1 MAKNYVWAACKI
13 EICCCPQRS
22 NKVSQSRGA
31 RRRSL
36 PKMPEITLQLPSLK
50 PSDKLG
56 IFITNDFRIRKTNP
70 GSIGEQAGFLAGDLL
85 VSIDELRITK
95 GMDKLTIASTMRG
108 DPSKVQAPKSIV
120 VTRETPE
127 DEDEQGWHTDPEDS
141 HENAKKDEEGE
152 DKDEGLVT
160 LSVPS
165 MPVGVR
171 MGLSVAAGNV
181 VRSVDPG
188 SYAEL
193 AGFRTSDVVV
203 SVGGVPMAGVEKLEV
218 ATRIRGDRTAI
229 TRPCKVLVR
238 RSAANSAAVAEAAQ
252 LKLPAEESADVAAE
266 AARAAKAPIGLIGA
280 ALEKAPVMQ
289 SQGIVDVS
297 SAGVNVNG
305 QFSGAVPPPSAV
317 VASDNTVAEIEQRYA
332 ELKRDLGGARPD
344 LGGAR
349 HDLRSDLAAAVASK
363 NYALASELKKAIHAA
378 ELQKTVAAAESR
390 LDAVGQSGRTPL
402 LASTG
407 SSTRPR
413 GPASSMPI
421 AAMDRGEV
429 QSTEEGDEASALEL
443 AIRRRASARM
453 ALDTQL
459 SISESKATRNPDR
472 IRDRISSL
480 EAGDPDRLRRWQE
493 SGSDDWN
500 GPLLVRDLPATRVEL
515 EMDEP
520 LLALSASASASAASA
535 SLASV
540 QIHMSTKMGGDV
552 DMDGRNGF
560 RNGSAAPPPG
570 WTALVAQAHAQAHA
584 QALQTAPNVT
594 HAPSLTLETQLLITL
609 LGRGEILPPDLIS
622 LQQAFEQAS
631 LKGLHSGLKVVHFPE
646 HVNINVNKQPL
657 ASVHTTLPPPPGR
670 RTSGTAPSCAT
681 DDLD

>member
-1 MAKNYVWAACKI
+1 
-13 EICCCPQRS
+13 
-22 NKVSQSRGA
+22 
-31 RRRSL
+31 
-36 PKMPEITLQLPSLK
+36 MPEITLQLPSLK

-127 DEDEQGWHTDPEDS
+127 VEDEDEDEQGWHTDPEDS
-141 HENAKKDEEGE
+141 HEDAKKDDEGE

-238 RSAANSAAVAEAAQ
+238 RSAANSVAVAEAAQ

-280 ALEKAPVMQ
+280 ALEKAPVVQ

-317 VASDNTVAEIEQRYA
+317 VASDNTVAEFEQRYA
-332 ELKRDLGGARPD
+332 ELKR
-344 LGGAR
+344 
-349 HDLRSDLAAAVASK
+349 DLRSDLAAAVASK
-363 NYALASELKKAIHAA
+363 NYALAAELKKAIHAA
-378 ELQKTVAAAESR
+378 ELQNTVAAAESR
-390 LDAVGQSGRTPL
+390 LDAVGQSGGTPL

-421 AAMDRGEV
+421 AAMDRGW
-429 QSTEEGDEASALEL
+429 TEEGDEASALEL

-459 SISESKATRNPDR
+459 SIELSIGESKATQNPDR

-480 EAGDPDRLRRWQE
+480 EAGDPDRLRRRQE

-500 GPLLVRDLPATRVEL
+500 GPLLVRDLPATRLEQL

-552 DMDGRNGF
+552 DMDGRNG
-560 RNGSAAPPPG
+560 SAAPPPG

-594 HAPSLTLETQLLITL
+594 HAPGLTLETRLLITL

-657 ASVHTTLPPPPGR
+657 ASVLASVHTTLPPPPGR
-670 RTSGTAPSCAT
+670 RTSGTAPCAT

>member
-1 MAKNYVWAACKI
+1 
-13 EICCCPQRS
+13 
-22 NKVSQSRGA
+22 
-31 RRRSL
+31 
-36 PKMPEITLQLPSLK
+36 MPEITLQLPALK

-56 IFITNDFRIRKTNP
+56 IFITNDFHVRKTNP

-127 DEDEQGWHTDPEDS
+127 DEDEDEDEQGWHTDPEDS
-141 HENAKKDEEGE
+141 HEDAKKDDEGE

-203 SVGGVPMAGVEKLEV
+203 SIGGVPMAGVAMLEV
-218 ATRIRGDRTAI
+218 ATRIRGDRTAT

-238 RSAANSAAVAEAAQ
+238 RSAANSAAVAAAAQ
-252 LKLPAEESADVAAE
+252 LKVPAEAPAEAAAELAAE
-266 AARAAKAPIGLIGA
+266 AARAAEAPIWLIGA

-305 QFSGAVPPPSAV
+305 QFSGAVPPSSAV
-317 VASDNTVAEIEQRYA
+317 VASDNTVAEFEQRYA
-332 ELKRDLGGARPD
+332 ELKR
-344 LGGAR
+344 
-349 HDLRSDLAAAVASK
+349 DLRSDLAAAVASK
-363 NYALASELKKAIHAA
+363 NYALAAELKKAIHAA

-390 LDAVGQSGRTPL
+390 LGAVGMSGGAPL
-402 LASTG
+402 HASTG
-407 SSTRPR
+407 SSSTRPR

-421 AAMDRGEV
+421 AAMDRGW
-429 QSTEEGDEASALEL
+429 TEEGDEAGDSALEL

-459 SISESKATRNPDR
+459 SIGESKATQNPDR

-500 GPLLVRDLPATRVEL
+500 GPLLVRDLPATRVEPL

-540 QIHMSTKMGGDV
+540 QIHMSKMGRDV
-552 DMDGRNGF
+552 DLDGGNVDLDG

-570 WTALVAQAHAQAHA
+570 WTALVAQAHAQA
-584 QALQTAPNVT
+584 LQTATNVT
-594 HAPSLTLETQLLITL
+594 HAPSLTLETRLLITL

-631 LKGLHSGLKVVHFPE
+631 LKGLHSGLKVVHFPD
-646 HVNINVNKQPL
+646 VNINENKQPL
-657 ASVHTTLPPPPGR
+657 ASLHTTLPPPPGR
-670 RTSGTAPSCAT
+670 RTSGTAPCAT

>member
-1 MAKNYVWAACKI
+1 MFNCTTPAVFFFFG
-13 EICCCPQRS
+13 
-22 NKVSQSRGA
+22 V
-31 RRRSL
+31 
-36 PKMPEITLQLPSLK
+36 MPEFTLQLPSLM
-50 PSDKLG
+50 PADKLG
-56 IFITNDFRIRKTNP
+56 ISITNDFHVHKTNP

-95 GMDKLTIASTMRG
+95 GMDKLTVASTMRG

-120 VTRETPE
+120 VMRETAE
-127 DEDEQGWHTDPEDS
+127 DED
-141 HENAKKDEEGE
+141 E
-152 DKDEGLVT
+152 DKDEGLVPLT
-160 LSVPS
+160 VPS

-171 MGLSVAAGNV
+171 MGLSVAKGNV

-203 SVGGVPMAGVEKLEV
+203 SIGGVPMAGVAMLEV
-218 ATRIRGDRTAI
+218 ATRIRGDRTAT

-238 RSAANSAAVAEAAQ
+238 RSAANSAAVAAAAQ
-252 LKLPAEESADVAAE
+252 LKVPAEAPAEAAAELAAE
-266 AARAAKAPIGLIGA
+266 AARAAEAPIWLIGA
-280 ALEKAPVMQ
+280 ALEKAPVVQ
-289 SQGIVDVS
+289 SQGIV
-297 SAGVNVNG
+297 AGVNVNG
-305 QFSGAVPPPSAV
+305 QFSGAVPPSSAV
-317 VASDNTVAEIEQRYA
+317 VASDNTVAEFEQRYA
-332 ELKRDLGGARPD
+332 ELKR
-344 LGGAR
+344 
-349 HDLRSDLAAAVASK
+349 DLRSDLAAAVASK
-363 NYALASELKKAIHAA
+363 NYALAAELKKAIHAA

-552 DMDGRNGF
+552 DMDGRNG
-560 RNGSAAPPPG
+560 SAAPPPG
-570 WTALVAQAHAQAHA
+570 WTALVAQAHA

-594 HAPSLTLETQLLITL
+594 HAPSLTLETRLLITL

-631 LKGLHSGLKVVHFPE
+631 LKGLHSGLKVVHFPD
-646 HVNINVNKQPL
+646 VNINENKQPL
-657 ASVHTTLPPPPGR
+657 ASLHTTLPPPPGR
-670 RTSGTAPSCAT
+670 RTSGTAPCAT

>member
-1 MAKNYVWAACKI
+1 LLLSSTVKQGFA
-13 EICCCPQRS
+13 
-22 NKVSQSRGA
+22 VS
-31 RRRSL
+31 RRPPSSL

-120 VTRETPE
+120 VTRETPEVEDE

-238 RSAANSAAVAEAAQ
+238 RSAANSVAVAEAAQ

-280 ALEKAPVMQ
+280 ALEKAPVVQ

-317 VASDNTVAEIEQRYA
+317 VASDNTVAEFEQRYA
-332 ELKRDLGGARPD
+332 ELKR
-344 LGGAR
+344 
-349 HDLRSDLAAAVASK
+349 DLRSDLAAAVASK

-429 QSTEEGDEASALEL
+429 QSTEEGDEAGDSALEL

-459 SISESKATRNPDR
+459 SIGESKATRNPDR

-540 QIHMSTKMGGDV
+540 QIHMSTKMGEDV
-552 DMDGRNGF
+552 DMDG

-570 WTALVAQAHAQAHA
+570 WTALVAQAHA

-594 HAPSLTLETQLLITL
+594 HAPSLTLETRLLITL

-670 RTSGTAPSCAT
+670 RTSGTAPCAT

>member
-1 MAKNYVWAACKI
+1 MLLSSTVKQGFA
-13 EICCCPQRS
+13 
-22 NKVSQSRGA
+22 VS
-31 RRRSL
+31 RRPPSSL

-120 VTRETPE
+120 VTRETPEVEDE

-238 RSAANSAAVAEAAQ
+238 RSAANSVAVAEAAQ

-280 ALEKAPVMQ
+280 ALEKAPVVQ

-317 VASDNTVAEIEQRYA
+317 VASDNTVAEFEQRYA
-332 ELKRDLGGARPD
+332 ELKR
-344 LGGAR
+344 
-349 HDLRSDLAAAVASK
+349 DLRSDLAAAVASK

-429 QSTEEGDEASALEL
+429 QSTEEGDEAGDSALEL

-459 SISESKATRNPDR
+459 SIGESKATRNPDR

-540 QIHMSTKMGGDV
+540 QIHMSTKMGEDV
-552 DMDGRNGF
+552 DMDG

-570 WTALVAQAHAQAHA
+570 WTALVAQAHA

-594 HAPSLTLETQLLITL
+594 HAPSLTLETRLLITL

-670 RTSGTAPSCAT
+670 RTSGTAPCAT

>member
-1 MAKNYVWAACKI
+1 
-13 EICCCPQRS
+13 
-22 NKVSQSRGA
+22 
-31 RRRSL
+31 
-36 PKMPEITLQLPSLK
+36 MPEITLQLPSLK

-127 DEDEQGWHTDPEDS
+127 VEDEDEDEQGWHTDPEDS
-141 HENAKKDEEGE
+141 HENAKKDDEGE

-238 RSAANSAAVAEAAQ
+238 RSAANSVAVAEAAQ

-280 ALEKAPVMQ
+280 ALEKAPVVQ

-317 VASDNTVAEIEQRYA
+317 VASDNTVAEFEQRYA
-332 ELKRDLGGARPD
+332 ELKR
-344 LGGAR
+344 
-349 HDLRSDLAAAVASK
+349 DLRSDLAAAVASK

-421 AAMDRGEV
+421 AAMDRGW
-429 QSTEEGDEASALEL
+429 TEEGDEASALEI

-459 SISESKATRNPDR
+459 SIGESKATQNPDR

-552 DMDGRNGF
+552 DMDGRNG
-560 RNGSAAPPPG
+560 SAAPPPG
-570 WTALVAQAHAQAHA
+570 WTALVAQAHA

-594 HAPSLTLETQLLITL
+594 HAPSLTLETRLLITL

-657 ASVHTTLPPPPGR
+657 APVHTTLPPPPGR
-670 RTSGTAPSCAT
+670 RTSGTAPCAT

>member
-1 MAKNYVWAACKI
+1 
-13 EICCCPQRS
+13 
-22 NKVSQSRGA
+22 
-31 RRRSL
+31 
-36 PKMPEITLQLPSLK
+36 MPEITLQLPSLK

-127 DEDEQGWHTDPEDS
+127 VEDEDEDEQGWHTDPEDS
-141 HENAKKDEEGE
+141 HEDAKKDDEGE

-238 RSAANSAAVAEAAQ
+238 RSAANSVAVAEAAQ

-280 ALEKAPVMQ
+280 ALEKAPVVQ

-317 VASDNTVAEIEQRYA
+317 VASDNTVAEFEQRYA
-332 ELKRDLGGARPD
+332 ELKR
-344 LGGAR
+344 
-349 HDLRSDLAAAVASK
+349 DLRSDLAAAVASK
-363 NYALASELKKAIHAA
+363 NYALASELKKAVHAA

-421 AAMDRGEV
+421 AAMDRGW
-429 QSTEEGDEASALEL
+429 TEEGDEASALEL

-459 SISESKATRNPDR
+459 SIELSIGESKATQNPDR

-500 GPLLVRDLPATRVEL
+500 GPLLVRDLPATRLEQL

-552 DMDGRNGF
+552 DMDGRNG
-560 RNGSAAPPPG
+560 SAAPPPG

-594 HAPSLTLETQLLITL
+594 HAPSLTLETRLLITL

-657 ASVHTTLPPPPGR
+657 ASVLASVHTTLPPPPGR
-670 RTSGTAPSCAT
+670 RTSGTAPCAT

>member
-1 MAKNYVWAACKI
+1 MLPTVNQGVAD
-13 EICCCPQRS
+13 
-22 NKVSQSRGA
+22 SRRPPSFA
-31 RRRSL
+31 V
-36 PKMPEITLQLPSLK
+36 PKMTEITLQLPSLK

-127 DEDEQGWHTDPEDS
+127 DEDEDEDEQGWHTDPEDS
-141 HENAKKDEEGE
+141 HEDAKKDEEGE

-238 RSAANSAAVAEAAQ
+238 RSAANSVAVAEAAQ

-280 ALEKAPVMQ
+280 ALEKATVVQ

-317 VASDNTVAEIEQRYA
+317 VASDNTVAEFEQRYA

-363 NYALASELKKAIHAA
+363 NYALAAELKKAIQAA

-390 LDAVGQSGRTPL
+390 LDAVGQSGGAL
-402 LASTG
+402 HASPG

-429 QSTEEGDEASALEL
+429 QSTEEGDEAGDSALEL

-459 SISESKATRNPDR
+459 SIGESKATQNPDR

-500 GPLLVRDLPATRVEL
+500 GPLLVRDLPATRVEPL

-552 DMDGRNGF
+552 DMDGRNG
-560 RNGSAAPPPG
+560 SAAPPPG
-570 WTALVAQAHAQAHA
+570 WTALVAQAHA

-594 HAPSLTLETQLLITL
+594 HAPSLTLETRLLITL

-646 HVNINVNKQPL
+646 HVNINVNKL
-657 ASVHTTLPPPPGR
+657 AVHTTLPPPPGR
-670 RTSGTAPSCAT
+670 RTSGTAPCAT

>member
-1 MAKNYVWAACKI
+1 
-13 EICCCPQRS
+13 
-22 NKVSQSRGA
+22 
-31 RRRSL
+31 
-36 PKMPEITLQLPSLK
+36 MPEITLQLPSLK

-120 VTRETPE
+120 VTRETPEDEDE

-238 RSAANSAAVAEAAQ
+238 RSAANSVAVAEAAQ

-266 AARAAKAPIGLIGA
+266 AARAAKAPIGLIGS
-280 ALEKAPVMQ
+280 ALEKAPVVQ

-297 SAGVNVNG
+297 SA
-305 QFSGAVPPPSAV
+305 
-317 VASDNTVAEIEQRYA
+317 
-332 ELKRDLGGARPD
+332 
-344 LGGAR
+344 
-349 HDLRSDLAAAVASK
+349 
-363 NYALASELKKAIHAA
+363 
-378 ELQKTVAAAESR
+378 
-390 LDAVGQSGRTPL
+390 
-402 LASTG
+402 
-407 SSTRPR
+407 
-413 GPASSMPI
+413 
-421 AAMDRGEV
+421 
-429 QSTEEGDEASALEL
+429 
-443 AIRRRASARM
+443 
-453 ALDTQL
+453 
-459 SISESKATRNPDR
+459 
-472 IRDRISSL
+472 
-480 EAGDPDRLRRWQE
+480 
-493 SGSDDWN
+493 
-500 GPLLVRDLPATRVEL
+500 
-515 EMDEP
+515 
-520 LLALSASASASAASA
+520 
-535 SLASV
+535 
-540 QIHMSTKMGGDV
+540 
-552 DMDGRNGF
+552 
-560 RNGSAAPPPG
+560 
-570 WTALVAQAHAQAHA
+570 
-584 QALQTAPNVT
+584 
-594 HAPSLTLETQLLITL
+594 
-609 LGRGEILPPDLIS
+609 DLIS

-657 ASVHTTLPPPPGR
+657 ASVLASVHTTLPPPPGR
-670 RTSGTAPSCAT
+670 RTSGTAPCAT

>member
-1 MAKNYVWAACKI
+1 
-13 EICCCPQRS
+13 
-22 NKVSQSRGA
+22 
-31 RRRSL
+31 
-36 PKMPEITLQLPSLK
+36 MPEITLQLPALK

-56 IFITNDFRIRKTNP
+56 IFITNDFHVRKTNP

-127 DEDEQGWHTDPEDS
+127 DEDEDEDEQGWHTDPEDS
-141 HENAKKDEEGE
+141 HEDDEGE

-218 ATRIRGDRTAI
+218 ATRIRGDRTTI

-238 RSAANSAAVAEAAQ
+238 RSAANSAAVAAAAQ

-280 ALEKAPVMQ
+280 ALEIAPVVQ

-317 VASDNTVAEIEQRYA
+317 VASDNTVAEFEQRYA
-332 ELKRDLGGARPD
+332 ELKR
-344 LGGAR
+344 
-349 HDLRSDLAAAVASK
+349 DLRSDLAAAVASK
-363 NYALASELKKAIHAA
+363 NYALAAELKKAIHAA

-390 LDAVGQSGRTPL
+390 LGAVGMSGGAPL
-402 LASTG
+402 HASTCS

-421 AAMDRGEV
+421 AAMDRGW
-429 QSTEEGDEASALEL
+429 TEEGDEAGDSALEL

-459 SISESKATRNPDR
+459 SIGESKATQNPDR

-500 GPLLVRDLPATRVEL
+500 GPLLVRDLPATRVDL
-515 EMDEP
+515 EMDGP
-520 LLALSASASASAASA
+520 LLALAASASASAASA

-540 QIHMSTKMGGDV
+540 QIHMSKMGRDV
-552 DMDGRNGF
+552 DLDGGNVDLDG

-570 WTALVAQAHAQAHA
+570 WTALVAQAHAQA
-584 QALQTAPNVT
+584 LQTAPNVT
-594 HAPSLTLETQLLITL
+594 HASSLTLETRLLITL

-622 LQQAFEQAS
+622 LQQAFEQTS
-631 LKGLHSGLKVVHFPE
+631 LKGLHSGLKVVLFPD
-646 HVNINVNKQPL
+646 VNINENKQPL
-657 ASVHTTLPPPPGR
+657 ASLHTTLPPPPGR
-670 RTSGTAPSCAT
+670 RTSGTAPCAT

>member
-1 MAKNYVWAACKI
+1 MMFGLHARLKFAFAQMLPTVNQGVAD
-13 EICCCPQRS
+13 
-22 NKVSQSRGA
+22 SRRPPSFA
-31 RRRSL
+31 V

-127 DEDEQGWHTDPEDS
+127 DEDEDEDEQGWHTDPEDS
-141 HENAKKDEEGE
+141 HEDAKKDEEGE

-238 RSAANSAAVAEAAQ
+238 RSAANSVAVAEAAQ

-266 AARAAKAPIGLIGA
+266 AARAAKAPIGLIGS
-280 ALEKAPVMQ
+280 ALEKAPVVQ

-317 VASDNTVAEIEQRYA
+317 VASDNTVAEFE
-332 ELKRDLGGARPD
+332 RDLGGARPD

-363 NYALASELKKAIHAA
+363 NYALAAELKKAIHAA
-378 ELQKTVAAAESR
+378 ELQNTVAAAESR
-390 LDAVGQSGRTPL
+390 LDAVGQSRGTPL

-429 QSTEEGDEASALEL
+429 QSTEEGDEAGDSALEL

-459 SISESKATRNPDR
+459 SIGGSKAIENPDR

-540 QIHMSTKMGGDV
+540 QIHMSTKMGEDV
-552 DMDGRNGF
+552 DMDG

-594 HAPSLTLETQLLITL
+594 HAPSLTLETRLLITL

-631 LKGLHSGLKVVHFPE
+631 LKGLHSGLKVVHFPD
-646 HVNINVNKQPL
+646 VNINVNKQPL
-657 ASVHTTLPPPPGR
+657 AVHTTLPPPSPGR

>member
-1 MAKNYVWAACKI
+1 MCGSHARLKFAVAPLNGQTSGCRK
-13 EICCCPQRS
+13 
-22 NKVSQSRGA
+22 SRGA

-36 PKMPEITLQLPSLK
+36 QKMPEITLQLPSLK

-120 VTRETPE
+120 VTRETPEDEDE

-280 ALEKAPVMQ
+280 ALEKAPVVQ

-317 VASDNTVAEIEQRYA
+317 VASDNTVAEFEQRYA
-332 ELKRDLGGARPD
+332 ELKR
-344 LGGAR
+344 
-349 HDLRSDLAAAVASK
+349 DLRSDLAAAVASK

-421 AAMDRGEV
+421 AAMDRGW
-429 QSTEEGDEASALEL
+429 TEEGDEASALEI

-459 SISESKATRNPDR
+459 SIGESKATQNPDR

-552 DMDGRNGF
+552 DMDGRNG
-560 RNGSAAPPPG
+560 SAAPPPG
-570 WTALVAQAHAQAHA
+570 WTALVAQAHA

-594 HAPSLTLETQLLITL
+594 HAPSLTLETRLLITL

-631 LKGLHSGLKVVHFPE
+631 LKGLHSGLKVVHFPD
-646 HVNINVNKQPL
+646 VNINVNKQPL

-670 RTSGTAPSCAT
+670 RTSGTAPCAT

>member
-1 MAKNYVWAACKI
+1 
-13 EICCCPQRS
+13 
-22 NKVSQSRGA
+22 
-31 RRRSL
+31 
-36 PKMPEITLQLPSLK
+36 MPEITLQLPSLK

-127 DEDEQGWHTDPEDS
+127 VEDEDEDEQGWHTDPEDS
-141 HENAKKDEEGE
+141 HEDAKKDEEGE

-252 LKLPAEESADVAAE
+252 LKLPAEESDVAAE

-280 ALEKAPVMQ
+280 ALEKAPVVQ

-317 VASDNTVAEIEQRYA
+317 VASDNTVAEFEQRYA
-332 ELKRDLGGARPD
+332 ELKR
-344 LGGAR
+344 
-349 HDLRSDLAAAVASK
+349 DLRSDLAAAVASK

-429 QSTEEGDEASALEL
+429 QSTEEGDEAGDSALEL

-459 SISESKATRNPDR
+459 SIKLSIGESKATQNPDR

-480 EAGDPDRLRRWQE
+480 EAGDPDRLRRRQE
-493 SGSDDWN
+493 SGFDDWN

-540 QIHMSTKMGGDV
+540 QMFHMSTKMGGDV
-552 DMDGRNGF
+552 DMDGRNG
-560 RNGSAAPPPG
+560 SAAPPPG
-570 WTALVAQAHAQAHA
+570 WTALVAQAHA

-594 HAPSLTLETQLLITL
+594 HAPSLTLETRLLINL

-631 LKGLHSGLKVVHFPE
+631 LKGLHSGLKVVHFPD
-646 HVNINVNKQPL
+646 VNINVNKQPL

-670 RTSGTAPSCAT
+670 RTSGTAPCAT